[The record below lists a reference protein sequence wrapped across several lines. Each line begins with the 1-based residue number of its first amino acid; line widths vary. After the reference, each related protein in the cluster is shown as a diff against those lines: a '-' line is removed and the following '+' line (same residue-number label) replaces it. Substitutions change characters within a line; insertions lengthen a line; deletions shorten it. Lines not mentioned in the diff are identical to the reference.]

1 MKHLL
6 ILSVF
11 LLVGTTHAQTLKV
24 MTYNIR
30 LDAAVDGVNQWLHRK
45 EKVFALL
52 NQHNADVVG
61 LQEVMHHQLQDLL
74 NALPQYAHAGVGRDD
89 GKEKG
94 EYSAILYRKDRF
106 ELVSTQTTWL
116 SETPDVPGS
125 KSWDAAI
132 TRIVTQAV
140 LKDKTTGKTF
150 THFNTHFDHIGK
162 EARTQ
167 SARLIRKMVCALPPD
182 MPAVVTGDF
191 NAEPSE
197 PPYPEIL
204 KENVLLDTRPNG
216 SQTGTY
222 CTFAVNSEPC
232 KLIDYIF
239 HTKAWQVTSYQVIQD
254 SDGTYYPSD
263 HLPVMVTLSLK

>member
-1 MKHLL
+1 MKPFF
-6 ILSVF
+6 ILS
-11 LLVGTTHAQTLKV
+11 LLLSMGTAYAQTVKV

-30 LDAAVDGVNQWLHRK
+30 LDATVDGVNQWPHRK

-52 NQHNADVVG
+52 TKYDADVVG

-94 EYSAILYRKDRF
+94 EYSAILFRKDRF
-106 ELVSTQTTWL
+106 ELVSTRTTWL
-116 SETPDVPGS
+116 SETPEVPGS

-132 TRIVTQAV
+132 TRVVTQAV
-140 LKDKTTGKTF
+140 LKDKQTGKIF

-162 EARTQ
+162 EARAQ
-167 SARLIRKMVCALPPD
+167 SARIIRNKVSTLPSGT
-182 MPAVVTGDF
+182 PAVVTGDF
-191 NAEPSE
+191 NAEPTE
-197 PPYPEIL
+197 APYPEIL
-204 KENVLLDTRPNG
+204 KENVLLDTRPAE

-222 CTFAVNSEPC
+222 CTFTVNSEPC

-239 HTKAWQVTSYQVIQD
+239 RTKHWSVISYHVIQD
-254 SDGTYYPSD
+254 HDGKYYPSD
-263 HLPVMVTLSLK
+263 HLPVMVVLALK